1 MLEKIKTPMGD
12 IIVVSAADPEHPG
25 VFISLERASD
35 KVWFDLV
42 GVEYTDKNEE
52 GGESINAFVWSDV
65 HTEEW
70 QEQFVFSSKEINE
83 LEA

>member
-1 MLEKIKTPMGD
+1 MLEKIKTPMGN

-52 GGESINAFVWSDV
+52 GRESINAFVWSDA
-65 HTEEW
+65 HTDEW
-70 QEQFVFSSKEINE
+70 QEQFVFSNDEINKI
-83 LEA
+83 EA